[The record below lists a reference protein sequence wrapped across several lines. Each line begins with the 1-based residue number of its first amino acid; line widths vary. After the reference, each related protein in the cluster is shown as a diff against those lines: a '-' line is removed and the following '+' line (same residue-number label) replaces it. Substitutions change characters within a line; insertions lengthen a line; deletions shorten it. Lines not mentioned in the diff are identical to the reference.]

1 MTSNYPE
8 GMTSSDWAHV
18 YGEQYAPDAPKPERL
33 AFGTDVIYFDYTVL
47 PDGPYG
53 DFEVQVEVCGFT
65 GVNTG
70 ETGREYGTLDFEHV
84 RTFKDVESAQDWVYS
99 FMEEYMTYEQAKE
112 AIKRG
117 E

>member
-1 MTSNYPE
+1 MTSNFPE

-18 YGEQYAPDAPKPERL
+18 YGEQYAPDAPKSERL
-33 AFGTDVIYFDYTVL
+33 AFGANVIYFDYTVL

-53 DFEVQVEVCGFT
+53 DVEVQVEVCGMVES
-65 GVNTG
+65 GIY
-70 ETGREYGTLDFEHV
+70 EALDFEHV
-84 RTFKDVESAQDWVYS
+84 RRFKGAESAQDWVYS
-99 FMEEYMTYEQAKE
+99 FFEGELTYEQAKG